1 MQARMRLILE
11 IHSYEV
17 ADNQYIAAYY
27 LIHSKK
33 QFAKH
38 SSEKNNNNNNKTSTE
53 TLKIEISQYIPM
65 LTTATSMLEVKK
77 REISSTMLQ

>member
-38 SSEKNNNNNNKTSTE
+38 SSENNNNNKTSTK

>member
-38 SSEKNNNNNNKTSTE
+38 SSENNNNNKTSTK

-65 LTTATSMLEVKK
+65 LTTATSMLEVKR